1 MTTNGFQAWMLAARP
16 KTLSGA
22 VAPVLVGVAAAVV
35 DVRLMLRP
43 AALCL
48 IFAVLMQ
55 ITANFVN
62 DYVDFT
68 RARDKED
75 RLGPKRA
82 CAEGWITPAAMR
94 RGIAVMTVMSC
105 LSGLPLIH
113 WGGWWLIALGALCV
127 VFCFLYSTTLSE
139 RCMGD
144 VLVLVFFGLVP
155 VCATYYL
162 QTGRI
167 TPDVLLY
174 SIAMGMTTDTLLIVN
189 NYRDIEQDRA
199 NGKLTLAVAMGS
211 GATLWLYLA
220 TGLVSAA
227 LAITVLMGNN
237 RLWQTLLLV
246 PYALAH
252 VLNYW
257 RMRKIGAGKELN
269 SVLATTGFS
278 IFLFAILL
286 SMAIVF

>member
-82 CAEGWITPAAMR
+82 CAEGWITPATMR

-105 LSGLPLIH
+105 LSGLPLIL